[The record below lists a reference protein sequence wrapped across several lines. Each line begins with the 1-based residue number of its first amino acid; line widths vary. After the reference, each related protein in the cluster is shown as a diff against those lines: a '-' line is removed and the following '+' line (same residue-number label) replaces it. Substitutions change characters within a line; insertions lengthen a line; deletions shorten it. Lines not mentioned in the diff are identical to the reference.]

1 MPLTARA
8 AWSSDVR
15 FRQVRIWR
23 VDRERTVDRHR
34 SGHTGHT
41 ITVVS
46 TSGEGDAASR
56 WADLGEAWQ
65 RLAPP
70 ARAHLCGID
79 EASNLLA
86 ENLGSAVLIVARSE
100 DLAGNAVFAL
110 LDHLWEQSLPAVL
123 LVEHP
128 DENTQRLGGR
138 GTIVLDGSCGGDT
151 IAAALYAL
159 AERQNFVKTIQTE
172 LRIASRF
179 QGGLRGEMDKIHEEL
194 QLAASVQREFL
205 PESLP
210 QVDQI
215 DFRVFFRP
223 AGYVSGDIY
232 DVQRLDEHHVGF
244 FLADAVGHGVPAA
257 LMTMVLSR
265 SLTMKIVTGES
276 YELLE
281 PSSVL
286 QRLNREMIRRHG
298 DVPRFATAVY
308 GVVDTRDRSI
318 RLSGAGHP
326 PPLIIG
332 ANGSREIETEGG
344 LLGVFPDDSFP
355 QVEFSLSQDES
366 LLIYSDGFE
375 TAFPDPGSDE
385 YERKMPTKRYLG
397 AFDELAEDIRNH
409 GPQTAIERFAEL
421 VDAQDGS
428 LHQVDD
434 ITVMSLFA
442 TSDTPVDR
450 LFRGV
455 AGSKQTAPREPGRPK
470 AADSRGRSNR

>member
-1 MPLTARA
+1 
-8 AWSSDVR
+8 
-15 FRQVRIWR
+15 
-23 VDRERTVDRHR
+23 VDRKRI
-34 SGHTGHT
+34 GHTGHA

-46 TSGEGDAASR
+46 TAGK
-56 WADLGEAWQ
+56 GEALARWTQ
-65 RLAPP
+65 LSDSWERLAPP
-70 ARAHLCGID
+70 ARPHCCGID
-79 EASNLLA
+79 EASELLA
-86 ENLGSAVLIVARSE
+86 ENLGSVVLITANSE
-100 DLAGNAVFAL
+100 DLAGNSVFAL

-123 LVEHP
+123 LVERP

-138 GTIVLDGSCGGDT
+138 GTIVLDDSCGNDT

-172 LRIASRF
+172 LRIASRY

-210 QVDQI
+210 QVDNI

-281 PSSVL
+281 PSAVL

-308 GVVDTRDRSI
+308 GVVDTRDRRI

-397 AFDELAEDIRNH
+397 AFNELAQDIRSH
-409 GPQTAIERFAEL
+409 GPQAAMDRFAEL

-442 TSDTPVDR
+442 TSDTPLDR
-450 LFRGV
+450 LFRGK
-455 AGSKQTAPREPGRPK
+455 AGSNRSAPREPGAPT
-470 AADSRGRSNR
+470 AEDSRRHSNR

>member
-1 MPLTARA
+1 MAKAHHGKTR
-8 AWSSDVR
+8 
-15 FRQVRIWR
+15 
-23 VDRERTVDRHR
+23 
-34 SGHTGHT
+34 HT
-41 ITVVS
+41 ITVVH
-46 TSGEGDAASR
+46 TGGES
-56 WADLGEAWQ
+56 EARATWERMSSAWE
-65 RLAPP
+65 RLAAPVKL
-70 ARAHLCGID
+70 RTGTIE
-79 EASNLLA
+79 EASGHVS
-86 ENLGSAVLIVARSE
+86 ESLGDAVLIVARPD
-100 DLAGNAVFAL
+100 DLSGNSLFGL

-123 LVEHP
+123 LVEG
-128 DENTQRLGGR
+128 DSDQARRLGGR
-138 GTIVLDGSCGGDT
+138 GTIVLDGSASEDT
-151 IAAALYAL
+151 VAATLFAL
-159 AERQNFVKTIQTE
+159 AERQGFVKTVQTE

-205 PESLP
+205 PDTLP
-210 QVDQI
+210 QVDGV

-281 PSSVL
+281 PSAVL
-286 QRLNREMIRRHG
+286 KRLNREMIRRHG

-308 GVVDTRDRSI
+308 GVVDIRDRSV
-318 RLSGAGHP
+318 RLAGAGHP
-326 PPLIIG
+326 PPLVIG
-332 ANGSREIETEGG
+332 PDGGREIETEGG
-344 LLGVFPDDSFP
+344 LLGVFPDDDFA
-355 QVEFSLSQDES
+355 QVCFTLEPDES

-385 YERKMPTKRYLG
+385 YERRMPTKRYLG
-397 AFDELAEDIRNH
+397 AFEDLAMDIRSR
-409 GPQTAIERFAEL
+409 GPRDAIDRFAEL

-450 LFRGV
+450 LFRGE
-455 AGSKQTAPREPGRPK
+455 AGSGRGAGGTAPKEPGG
-470 AADSRGRSNR
+470 ADHQRQR

>member
-1 MPLTARA
+1 MAKGELGQNR
-8 AWSSDVR
+8 
-15 FRQVRIWR
+15 
-23 VDRERTVDRHR
+23 
-34 SGHTGHT
+34 HT

-46 TSGEGDAASR
+46 SEGRAGAAGVWGR
-56 WADLGEAWQ
+56 LEEAWAK
-65 RLAPP
+65 LAAP
-70 ARAHLCGID
+70 AKLSSWSMN
-79 EASNLLA
+79 EATDLLA
-86 ENLGSAVLIVARSE
+86 ESLGSVVLIAAGPN
-100 DLAGNAVFAL
+100 DLAGNTLFTL
-110 LDHLWEQSLPAVL
+110 LDHLWEQSLPVVL
-123 LVEHP
+123 LV
-128 DENTQRLGGR
+128 DSLDDQGRRLGGR
-138 GTIVLDGSCGGDT
+138 GTIVLDSASGAET
-151 IAAALYAL
+151 IAASLFAL
-159 AERQNFVKTIQTE
+159 AERQGFVKTIQTE

-210 QVDQI
+210 QVDGV

-244 FLADAVGHGVPAA
+244 FVADAVGHGVPAA

-265 SLTMKIVTGES
+265 SLTTKIVTGES

-281 PSSVL
+281 PSNVMR
-286 QRLNREMIRRHG
+286 RLNQEMIRRHG

-308 GVVDTRDRSI
+308 GVVDIRDRSI
-318 RLSGAGHP
+318 RLAGAGHP
-326 PPLIIG
+326 PPLVIG
-332 ANGSREIETEGG
+332 PANTREIETEGG
-344 LLGVFPDDSFP
+344 LLGVFPDDRFE
-355 QVEFSLSQDES
+355 QVCFTLEDHES

-385 YERKMPTKRYLG
+385 YERRMPTKRYLG
-397 AFDELAEDIRNH
+397 AFHDLATDIRDR
-409 GPQTAIERFAEL
+409 GPQAAMERFAEL

-442 TSDTPVDR
+442 TSDSPLDQ
-450 LFRGV
+450 LFRGEV
-455 AGSKQTAPREPGRPK
+455 RSDQAAPIEADPSRSGNSK
-470 AADSRGRSNR
+470 ADPSHRS

>member
-1 MPLTARA
+1 MAAGHSGQHTHALTIVHSGSEARA
-8 AWSSDVR
+8 QER
-15 FRQVRIWR
+15 WR
-23 VDRERTVDRHR
+23 TIA
-34 SGHTGHT
+34 GH
-41 ITVVS
+41 
-46 TSGEGDAASR
+46 
-56 WADLGEAWQ
+56 WADLSPEPKLHFCSLEQACERLTEA
-65 RLAPP
+65 
-70 ARAHLCGID
+70 
-79 EASNLLA
+79 
-86 ENLGSAVLIVARSE
+86 LGSAVLILNDGAQG
-100 DLAGNAVFAL
+100 AGGALYAL
-110 LDHLWEQSLPAVL
+110 LDHLWEQTLPAVL
-123 LVEHP
+123 LVDAS
-128 DENTQRLGGR
+128 DEQSQRLGGR
-138 GTIVLDGSCGGDT
+138 GTIVLDSGVDPTVVAST
-151 IAAALYAL
+151 LFAL
-159 AERQNFVKTIQTE
+159 AERQSYVRSIQAE

-179 QGGLRGEMDKIHEEL
+179 QGGLRGEMEKIHEEL

-210 QVDQI
+210 QVDNI

-265 SLTMKIVTGES
+265 SLTMKTIAGDS
-276 YELLE
+276 YDLLE
-281 PSSVL
+281 PTEVM

-318 RLSGAGHP
+318 RLTGAGHP

-332 ANGSREIETEGG
+332 PEGNRSIETEGG
-344 LLGVFPDDSFP
+344 LLGVFPDDDFP
-355 QVEFSLSQDES
+355 QVEFSLNPEES

-385 YERKMPTKRYLG
+385 YERKMPTTRYLG
-397 AFDELAEDIRNH
+397 AFDELAADIRSV
-409 GPQTAIERFAEL
+409 GPQKAIDRFAEL
-421 VDAQDGS
+421 VSAQDGS

-442 TSDTPVDR
+442 TVDSAVDQF
-450 LFRGV
+450 FRGV
-455 AGSKQTAPREPGRPK
+455 GGQSMRTGAERRSKQRSERSGRQREP
-470 AADSRGRSNR
+470 